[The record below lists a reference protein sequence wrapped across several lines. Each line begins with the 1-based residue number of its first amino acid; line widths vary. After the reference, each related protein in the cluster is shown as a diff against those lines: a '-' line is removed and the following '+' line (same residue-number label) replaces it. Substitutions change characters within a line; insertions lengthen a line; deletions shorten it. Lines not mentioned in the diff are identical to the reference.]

1 MKPYRLHEADIQVPD
16 DWQDG
21 TINTFSLEGAGGKS
35 AANFVVTRDP
45 KTKVADV
52 QAYADQQ
59 LVTAAKHL
67 KGYEL
72 TERRL
77 TQVSG
82 QQAVEVDFTW
92 KTPERIEIQQRQAYL
107 QWGELFVI
115 FTLTAKKADFR
126 QHEGVWEEIVQ
137 SVQVREP

>member
-1 MKPYRLHEADIQVPD
+1 MKPYRFHEADVQVPD

-35 AANFVVTRDP
+35 AANFVVTRDF

-67 KGYEL
+67 
-72 TERRL
+72 
-77 TQVSG
+77 
-82 QQAVEVDFTW
+82 
-92 KTPERIEIQQRQAYL
+92 
-107 QWGELFVI
+107 
-115 FTLTAKKADFR
+115 
-126 QHEGVWEEIVQ
+126 
-137 SVQVREP
+137 